1 MIENRVDPDATRPAD
16 LGPCRCPGQ
25 PHTGDSAVVVR
36 LFSYAERGVIR
47 QAARLG
53 GMEAGELMA
62 IARGTRSW
70 SLVLA
75 DGSPRPLTTEEI
87 NLLDVGTVKALLRE
101 LDPAFD
107 EDPLPKARSARSL
120 NGSPASATSTQMTPA
135 PISSTTA

>member
-1 MIENRVDPDATRPAD
+1 MIENRVDPEATRTAD

-25 PHTGDSAVVVR
+25 PHTGDSAVVVQ

-53 GMEAGELMA
+53 GIEAGELMA

-70 SLVLA
+70 NLCLA
-75 DGSPRPLTTEEI
+75 DGSPRQLSTEEI
-87 NLLDVGTVKALLRE
+87 NLLDIGTVKALLRE
-101 LDPAFD
+101 LDPAFA

-120 NGSPASATSTQMTPA
+120 NGSPASATSTQTIPA
-135 PISSTTA
+135 PTSSTTA